1 MTVSVP
7 ENHFISHMMYS
18 DRIVTE
24 RLILRR
30 MTEKDAKD
38 VLALMSDDYTARM
51 AGFRPISSIEE
62 AIAFIDR
69 WKGEYSFAVTERSD
83 DRVIGIIQTEVLMGL
98 GYFDLRTDFVELGYL
113 LSAEHRGKG
122 YMTEVIGALK
132 EFFFEHYEKVG
143 ELQAH
148 IFCGNE
154 ASRRVV
160 LKCGFRPMYE
170 EYRENVYSPYGTVES
185 KETFSILKEDY
196 EWEKRGV
203 PFYSTAERKAAA

>member
-1 MTVSVP
+1 
-7 ENHFISHMMYS
+7 MMNT
-18 DRIVTE
+18 DCIVTE
-24 RLILRR
+24 RLILRKL
-30 MTEKDAKD
+30 TEKDAKD

-62 AIAFIDR
+62 AIAFIDE

-154 ASRRVV
+154 ASRKVA
-160 LKCGFRPMYE
+160 LKCGFRPIYE
-170 EYRENVYSPYGTVES
+170 EYRENVHSPYGTVES
-185 KETFSILKEDY
+185 EETFSILKEDY

>member
-1 MTVSVP
+1 
-7 ENHFISHMMYS
+7 MMYYI
-18 DRIVTE
+18 DCIVTE
-24 RLILRR
+24 RLTLRR
-30 MTEKDAKD
+30 MTEKDAED

-154 ASRRVV
+154 ASRKVA

-170 EYRENVYSPYGTVES
+170 EYRENVHSPYGTVES
-185 KETFSILKEDY
+185 EETFSILNLLHPQGGLRVGETCGTLLLYGGKESRRL
-196 EWEKRGV
+196 KH
-203 PFYSTAERKAAA
+203 

>member
-30 MTEKDAKD
+30 MTENDAKD

-69 WKGEYSFAVTERSD
+69 WKGESSAITKRSD

-154 ASRRVV
+154 ASRRVA

-170 EYRENVYSPYGTVES
+170 EYRENVFSPYGTVES
-185 KETFSILKEDY
+185 EETFSILKEDY
-196 EWEKRGV
+196 EWEKLGV

>member
-1 MTVSVP
+1 
-7 ENHFISHMMYS
+7 MMNT
-18 DRIVTE
+18 DCIVTE

-51 AGFRPISSIEE
+51 TGFRPISSIEE
-62 AIAFIDR
+62 AIAFIDQ

-83 DRVIGIIQTEVLMGL
+83 DRVIGIIQTVVLMGL
-98 GYFDLRTDFVELGYL
+98 GNRALFDFRNDFVELGYL

-132 EFFFEHYEKVG
+132 EFFFEQG

-154 ASRRVV
+154 ASRRVA

-185 KETFSILKEDY
+185 EETFSILLEDY

>member
-1 MTVSVP
+1 
-7 ENHFISHMMYS
+7 MMNT
-18 DRIVTE
+18 DCIVTE
-24 RLILRR
+24 RLILRKL
-30 MTEKDAKD
+30 TEKDAKD

-69 WKGEYSFAVTERSD
+69 WKGESSVITKRSD
-83 DRVIGIIQTEVLMGL
+83 DRVIGIIQTVVFMGL
-98 GYFDLRTDFVELGYL
+98 GDRRLIDFRNDFVELGYL

-154 ASRRVV
+154 ASRRVA
-160 LKCGFRPMYE
+160 LKCGFRPIYE
-170 EYRENVYSPYGTVES
+170 EYRENVHSPYGTVES
-185 KETFSILKEDY
+185 EETFSILKEDY

>member
-1 MTVSVP
+1 M
-7 ENHFISHMMYS
+7 SHMIYS
-18 DRIVTE
+18 DCIVTE

-51 AGFRPISSIEE
+51 AGSKPISSEEE
-62 AIAFIDR
+62 AMTFISQ
-69 WKGEYSFAVTERSD
+69 WEGHSFAITERSD
-83 DRVIGIIQTEVLMGL
+83 DRVIGIIQTVFIYRGHGRSIEG
-98 GYFDLRTDFVELGYL
+98 LGYL
-113 LSAEHRGKG
+113 LSAEHRCKG
-122 YMTEVIGALK
+122 YMTEAIGALK
-132 EFFFEHYEKVG
+132 EYFFEHYIGLG
-143 ELQAH
+143 ELRVS

-154 ASRRVV
+154 ASRKVA

-185 KETFSILKEDY
+185 EETFSILKEDY

-203 PFYSTAERKAAA
+203 SFYSTAERKAAA

>member
-1 MTVSVP
+1 
-7 ENHFISHMMYS
+7 MMNT
-18 DRIVTE
+18 DCIVTE
-24 RLILRR
+24 RLTIRR

-154 ASRRVV
+154 ASRKVA
-160 LKCGFRPMYE
+160 LKCGFRPIYE
-170 EYRENVYSPYGTVES
+170 EYRENVHSPYGTVES
-185 KETFSILKEDY
+185 EETFSILKEDY

>member
-1 MTVSVP
+1 
-7 ENHFISHMMYS
+7 MMYYI
-18 DRIVTE
+18 DCIVTE
-24 RLILRR
+24 RLTIRR

-69 WKGEYSFAVTERSD
+69 WKGESSAITKRSD
-83 DRVIGIIQTEVLMGL
+83 DRVIGIIQTVVLMGL
-98 GYFDLRTDFVELGYL
+98 GNRALFDFRNDFVELGYL

-132 EFFFEHYEKVG
+132 EFFFEHFEKVG

-154 ASRRVV
+154 ASRRVA

-185 KETFSILKEDY
+185 EETFSILLEDY
-196 EWEKRGV
+196 EWEKRGI

>member
-1 MTVSVP
+1 
-7 ENHFISHMMYS
+7 MMNT
-18 DRIVTE
+18 DCIVTE
-24 RLILRR
+24 RLILRKL
-30 MTEKDAKD
+30 TEKDAKD

-62 AIAFIDR
+62 AIAFIDE

-98 GYFDLRTDFVELGYL
+98 GYFDLRSDFVELGYL

-154 ASRRVV
+154 ASRKVA
-160 LKCGFRPMYE
+160 LKCGFRPIYE
-170 EYRENVYSPYGTVES
+170 EYRENVHSPYGTVES
-185 KETFSILKEDY
+185 EETFSILKEDY

>member
-1 MTVSVP
+1 
-7 ENHFISHMMYS
+7 MMNT
-18 DRIVTE
+18 DCIVTE

-69 WKGEYSFAVTERSD
+69 WKGDYSFAVTERSD
-83 DRVIGIIQTEVLMGL
+83 DRVIGIIQTVVLMGL

-143 ELQAH
+143 ELQ
-148 IFCGNE
+148 
-154 ASRRVV
+154 
-160 LKCGFRPMYE
+160 
-170 EYRENVYSPYGTVES
+170 VYLQQLLV
-185 KETFSILKEDY
+185 
-196 EWEKRGV
+196 
-203 PFYSTAERKAAA
+203 

>member
-1 MTVSVP
+1 
-7 ENHFISHMMYS
+7 MMNT
-18 DRIVTE
+18 DCIVTE
-24 RLILRR
+24 RLILRKL
-30 MTEKDAKD
+30 TEKDAKD

-51 AGFRPISSIEE
+51 TGFRPISSIEE
-62 AIAFIDR
+62 AIAFIDQ

-83 DRVIGIIQTEVLMGL
+83 DRVIGIIQTVVLMGL
-98 GYFDLRTDFVELGYL
+98 GNRALFDFRNDFVELGYL

-154 ASRRVV
+154 ASRRVA

-185 KETFSILKEDY
+185 EETFSILLEDY

>member
-1 MTVSVP
+1 
-7 ENHFISHMMYS
+7 MMYS

-30 MTEKDAKD
+30 MTENDAKD

-154 ASRRVV
+154 ASRKVA
-160 LKCGFRPMYE
+160 LKCGFRPIYE
-170 EYRENVYSPYGTVES
+170 EYRENVHSPYGTVES

>member
-1 MTVSVP
+1 
-7 ENHFISHMMYS
+7 MMNT
-18 DRIVTE
+18 DCIVTE
-24 RLILRR
+24 RLILRKL
-30 MTEKDAKD
+30 TEKDAKD
-38 VLALMSDDYTARM
+38 VLALMSADYTARM

-69 WKGEYSFAVTERSD
+69 WKGESSVITKRSD
-83 DRVIGIIQTEVLMGL
+83 DRVIGIIQTVVLMGL

-154 ASRRVV
+154 ASRRVA

-170 EYRENVYSPYGTVES
+170 EYRENVHSPYGTVES
-185 KETFSILKEDY
+185 EETFSILKEDY